1 MKNIKRKN
9 IYWITGV
16 AFGLIVVMLLS
27 FLFQQLGAPIS
38 TYAKEQNVPVPCG
51 TFLDMRSKAKE
62 EIYGITL
69 SDEDKIEAEKKLEN
83 DLKNILEK
91 ELDNEQENTFE
102 FPDEFKVLGASKKY
116 LALKASKEYEAW
128 KISRTSEDYE
138 ALKSS
143 QEYGELKAS
152 AEYKYLKESRE
163 DSALYDKRQEAF
175 FDWDHQQNEDNFY
188 HIEGQKIAEL
198 TDPRYGISLGEESQI
213 ITAKRNENGG
223 INVKVSDKPALTVLT
238 YGQGGELS
246 HWSNGGQGRYY
257 TFVYDED
264 SMIEKLRDVSHADV
278 YIATTNAIKAY
289 NQASYNFEIL
299 LNANKKSEL
308 LLNKLECNDKVTGDF
323 YDNKSVSNIQ
333 DYTKHNIIIF
343 DSNASEQYHNFVY
356 NELDIILTQLS
367 YDCLLQ
373 TGQVPKLNM
382 ISHSTGGV
390 WNMMWA
396 NSHPLNVDSL
406 AAIAAPFN
414 GTALGHY
421 LYSNWD
427 DMKNTA
433 FAEDLKKLHS
443 SVACPSGIDNL
454 DEERYHKLQ
463 ENWEEAIKINPNLY
477 CHAFTGLSGL
487 DLLLQEVFNFNWP
500 EWIVTLINEI
510 SAIFY
515 ELVTIGTIVLAVHF
529 PGVLAGA
536 TMFVSFM
543 VIIVDVL
550 YCFSPTIQTYVDAYG
565 EVVLYILDS
574 LVVSPDGTLS
584 LKDDCTVD
592 YNSAL
597 GLSTKIHGLSGHRSY
612 GNFFRYEKVFRLDNC
627 NIDKKIIPAQAA
639 PHNLEVQDSH
649 IIADVVNCLDCAAPQ
664 TRYEYKTLPD
674 ETAEI
679 TKIKEGY
686 YGEVYIP
693 EQIGGRK
700 VTQIGAN
707 AAAGV
712 SDITYLKLN
721 SGIKSIGDSAF
732 ASASN
737 LANVELNKGLVEI
750 GDSAFQSTG
759 LQSVDIPRSVYRIG
773 AHAFEGNGNLGTVTF
788 GGTEGKISF
797 ENDVRTIKYSGYN
810 TSLRDVGED
819 AFQGAKFL
827 NDEDTLICDGV
838 LVQLSSKVTELVLD
852 KESEIK
858 YFAEKCFNGSN
869 VTELD
874 LSEFRFAS
882 NTVPE
887 YFLYGAKNLMNVDL
901 PEGVIIIGNSAVEN
915 AERLTSVKL
924 PSLIQVIGSQAF
936 AGCTALEEIFV
947 DTGYVPSISSD
958 AFKGVLENTDK
969 KLLIKV
975 RYYTKETFEV
985 YWEFEGVDYS
995 IVVPENRLTFY
1006 DGTDEDDI
1014 VADVANVGYYS
1025 YLQRYDWMNNFE
1037 KNKCGYSFLGWAD
1050 KEGNVYVENSVL
1062 ELGLDDREWKLYA
1075 QWSLIEYNVIYEEFG
1090 GNSNNVKTI
1099 TVEDVYVLDP
1109 AEKVGYDFKYW
1120 ADKEGREVTE
1130 LKNIS
1135 ETTILFA
1142 KYEPK
1147 TVFVQFAHE
1156 DFNVKTEL
1164 LEVAYDSRFYTEP
1177 PQREGYAFAG
1187 WYTDEGDG
1195 GVRITGT
1202 NGVSIRAS
1210 KFLNDVTL
1218 YAHWTTKSF
1227 VLEFVN
1233 GGNVVTL
1240 GKDGLTEG
1248 AGSVVLGQRI
1258 DLTNDAIVNYFKK
1271 DGYIFD
1277 RFEGQDGET
1286 VDFSD
1291 GVPDLGKNFGSYI
1304 ITPVY
1309 DAEEYTV
1316 NLYDETGKRYMTC
1329 KIVYDGEYKFNGI
1342 EKAGYELVGWADRNG
1357 EPRLEGS
1364 EGVVLE
1370 DFTPGTEGN
1379 GSVDLYAVWTPLK
1392 GNLIF
1397 NSKGGSKV
1405 ELSDDY
1411 KAVFNEV
1418 LDQINVPQ
1426 RNGYIFKGFYDEAGI
1441 QYVNAYGHG
1450 IRAWDK
1456 TENFVTLNA
1465 AWEKEIYTLTLKYL
1479 INQDAR
1485 MEEEKQYSFDA
1496 ENILYLSNYGTPLT
1510 KIGYTFVGWFTS
1522 VVGGEQVVTTANI
1535 FNDVALYA
1543 HWKENKFALK
1553 DSTNLTINLNNA
1565 YVNLNLLN
1573 SCQSKYHIIN
1583 IDKNVKTI
1591 QFCGS
1596 TVKNI
1601 SIHAFADVTICLNNV
1616 KFTGDSSNPGIS
1628 CSNGKL
1634 TLVVVGTNKITG
1646 GNGEGGDNGG
1656 NGALG
1661 LGHGYPINGKTYA
1674 DNGKNGGDGKTGCN
1688 GKDAIEVSREL
1699 SIKGS
1704 KTSSLTLTGG
1714 NGGNGGNGGK
1724 GGDGAYGKDG
1734 IQGGKGDDG
1743 VCGGN
1748 GGNGGRGG
1756 NGGNGGVA
1764 VKCGSIE
1771 YSTVKLSLFGG
1782 NGGNGGRGGNGG
1794 NGGDGG
1800 KGANEK
1806 VLSNNAGSGG
1816 DGGNGGDGGKKGNA
1830 GEGGNAIECNY
1841 HSLNEDVCH
1850 KGEKGSNNNIK
1861 SGEAGEGGIG
1871 GKKGSGFFTSKR
1883 EDDGT
1888 PGQPGK
1894 NGDQ

>member
-1 MKNIKRKN
+1 MKTKHIRKIGLAALIMLIFTALSLLIGQLGQPIKTRAEYSEDAHYAVSQSTFADMYSNIKESVKN
-9 IYWITGV
+9 SMSDDDLQAKFETLEFQNNTDNFDIIRANDIAKIKDLRYGV
-16 AFGLIVVMLLS
+16 TL
-27 FLFQQLGAPIS
+27 
-38 TYAKEQNVPVPCG
+38 EEE
-51 TFLDMRSKAKE
+51 SKA
-62 EIYGITL
+62 IQL
-69 SDEDKIEAEKKLEN
+69 NREKSANGDFGK
-83 DLKNILEK
+83 
-91 ELDNEQENTFE
+91 TVG
-102 FPDEFKVLGASKKY
+102 P
-116 LALKASKEYEAW
+116 
-128 KISRTSEDYE
+128 KISEQST
-138 ALKSS
+138 
-143 QEYGELKAS
+143 
-152 AEYKYLKESRE
+152 
-163 DSALYDKRQEAF
+163 
-175 FDWDHQQNEDNFY
+175 
-188 HIEGQKIAEL
+188 
-198 TDPRYGISLGEESQI
+198 
-213 ITAKRNENGG
+213 
-223 INVKVSDKPALTVLT
+223 LTVFT
-238 YGQGGELS
+238 YGQGGTLA
-246 HWSNGGQGRYY
+246 HWSNSGAMNPLEIGETCSYY
-257 TFVYDED
+257 NFYYDED
-264 SMIEKLRDVSHADV
+264 SMIEVLRRQSNADV
-278 YIATTNAIKAY
+278 YVARTPIFYIQNSNASFKVTKQNY
-289 NQASYNFEIL
+289 DLQLY
-299 LNANKKSEL
+299 
-308 LLNKLECNDKVTGDF
+308 KLESTEESYKNVKHGFFNGTKGTI
-323 YDNKSVSNIQ
+323 NKIE
-333 DYTKHNIIIF
+333 DMTKHNIIIF
-343 DSNASEQYHNFVY
+343 ESNDSSFYHNFVY
-356 NELDIILTQLS
+356 NELNTILTQIS
-367 YDCLLQ
+367 YDYLL
-373 TGQVPKLNM
+373 TIGQVPKLNM

-421 LYSNWD
+421 LYSDWD

-433 FAEDLKKLHS
+433 LAEQLEELHD
-443 SVACPSGIDNL
+443 SVTCPSGIDNINKQ
-454 DEERYHKLQ
+454 RYHKLQ
-463 ENWEEAIKINPNLY
+463 ENWEEAIKINPNLH
-477 CHAFTGLSGL
+477 CHAFTGL
-487 DLLLQEVFNFNWP
+487 
-500 EWIVTLINEI
+500 T
-510 SAIFY
+510 SAA
-515 ELVTIGTIVLAVHF
+515 L
-529 PGVLAGA
+529 LAGA
-536 TMFVSFM
+536 LMENEENSDPKEDTSDPKEDNSDSTEDNSDPKEDNSDSTEDTSDPEKENISPIQQFMNSISVMFDYLVMIDQIDITGHFTFG
-543 VIIVDVL
+543 INIVELTVVVAAL
-550 YCFSPTIQTYVDAYG
+550 TYRFSPIVQTYVDAYG
-565 EVVLYILDS
+565 NLFFYLYAS
-574 LVVSPDGTLS
+574 LVVCKDGTLA

-597 GLSTKIHGLSGHRSY
+597 GLSARSYGLSGHRSY
-612 GNFFRYEKVFRLDNC
+612 GNFVRHEKVFRPDNC
-627 NIDKKIIPAQAA
+627 DFNKRNNSAQAV

-869 VTELD
+869 VTVLD

-887 YFLYGAKNLMNVDL
+887 YFLYGAKNLINVDL
-901 PEGVIIIGNSAVEN
+901 PEGVIIIGNSAFEN

-1050 KEGNVYVENSVL
+1050 KKGNVYVENSVL
-1062 ELGLDDREWKLYA
+1062 ELSLDDREWKLYA
-1075 QWSLIEYNVIYEEFG
+1075 QWSLIEYDVIYEEFG

-1109 AEKVGYDFKYW
+1109 AEKVGYDFQYW

-1130 LKNIS
+1130 LKDIS

-1248 AGSVVLGQRI
+1248 AGSVVLGQKI

-1277 RFEGQDGET
+1277 RFKGQDGET

-1357 EPRLEGS
+1357 ELRLEGS

-1426 RNGYIFKGFYDEAGI
+1426 RNGYIFKGFYDEAGV

-1535 FNDVALYA
+1535 FNDVVLYA
-1543 HWKENKFALK
+1543 HWKENRFALK

-1674 DNGKNGGDGKTGCN
+1674 DNGKNGGDGKAGCN
-1688 GKDAIEVSREL
+1688 GKNAIEVSREL

-1704 KTSSLTLTGG
+1704 KNSSLTLTGG

-1756 NGGNGGVA
+1756 NGGNGG
-1764 VKCGSIE
+1764 E
-1771 YSTVKLSLFGG
+1771 
-1782 NGGNGGRGGNGG
+1782 
-1794 NGGDGG
+1794 GGDGGKGG